1 MSETKS
7 PKKAASSTK
16 QNLFQKAKSFLKGYR
31 APKGLKIFS
40 IGVLTLTLT
49 LSALALWSAN
59 QSKDVAKAAS
69 TTFSNGN
76 VTIDKK
82 YVTAGVESD
91 TASVVQGGTT
101 TVRLRYTNSGDT
113 SITDA
118 KIKDTIPANFN
129 YVPGTFKNCLNPT
142 ATELACDTL
151 TPANK
156 DVAFSSL
163 TTPANGLSPAAG
175 LYDAASVANTA
186 GGTAPAS
193 TSGLLG
199 IGKKRYLTY
208 ESLDF
213 DPNTG
218 QPGNCGLYA
227 GGLSQNSV
235 GGFNP
240 FGNSILNALS
250 GSSCGVRF
258 SWDSLGRRY
267 LTYESLD
274 FDPYSS
280 QPGDCGVYAGGLT
293 QNNVGGFNPFG
304 NTILNAQV
312 GGCGAR
318 FSFDSLGKRYL
329 TYESLAFDPNSAQ
342 PGDCGVYAGGL
353 TQNNVGGFNPFGNTI
368 LNATGGSS
376 CGVRKSWD
384 TLDTTR
390 SSGYIEYQL
399 QSANTTPVGTYG
411 TNVTL
416 NGTGITG
423 GLSDGLFSTVA
434 PQAGITITSTP
445 APSISSTKLY
455 STDGINWSPTV
466 TALTGQQV
474 FVRLLRDNN
483 GTASASDVNQKDTIP
498 TPFTYVAGSFK
509 NCLSPSITNISDA
522 TPNVTELACDTLAA
536 NKDTALT
543 KLASNTGVSPVAGL
557 YDAADTT
564 ANGTA
569 ISSATGLMEIGKK
582 RYLSQKSA
590 STTINGSLG
599 SLGTIYDPSCFGAP
613 SLSSASNS
621 PTVQTYTYACSYEV
635 KTDLLGYRYLS
646 QKSASTTINGSLGSL
661 GTIYDPSCFGA
672 PSLSSASNSST
683 VQTYTYACSYEV
695 KTDLLDSTRAQAFIE
710 YKITTPT
717 NATAGNY
724 GTVSTLASTNASN
737 TFSQTSG
744 VAGSGIN
751 LVYPDLTTAEL
762 GALVVT
768 CNGGSS
774 VTLGVPTTCT
784 FPLTNKSLPLG
795 FKLGIGDS
803 TPFGNCALNAAVVT
817 CTGVPTGSVAGP
829 NKPIRAQIG
838 SEAIKTTT
846 GTVTVVA
853 ASTDTLFID
862 PSKITFSPIE
872 SAAVKFGSADLTLTV
887 GGSGKDDPRFTANS
901 TTAVCKFK
909 LKEFGALDADA
920 TKGFDASLTKLAG
933 SVADLDLTNKTFDV
947 AYSQTTGCS
956 VKLPLGTA
964 QNQPKWFFEV
974 RVVRSDTQVFGQ
986 NMSYF
991 MTYGAIGGVSV
1002 SG

>member
-1 MSETKS
+1 MPKSLDHNRVNEIGRKNLPKPKTSNILPVTATTVSPPKTTESPPKAQKAPNTNKTNMSETKS

-16 QNLFQKAKSFLKGYR
+16 QNLFQKAKTFFKGYR
-31 APKGLKIFS
+31 APRYLIVGS
-40 IGVLTLTLT
+40 IAFVTVTLI
-49 LSALALWSAN
+49 LSSFALWSAN
-59 QSKDVAKAAS
+59 QSKDTAKAAS

-101 TVRLRYTNSGDT
+101 TVRLRYTNSGET

-118 KIKDTIPANFN
+118 TIKDTIPANFN

-156 DVAFSSL
+156 DVAFGSL

-208 ESLDF
+208 EAIGYTDISNTYSCSLYHSL
-213 DPNTG
+213 TG
-218 QPGNCGLYA
+218 G
-227 GGLSQNSV
+227 V
-235 GGFNP
+235 NP
-240 FGNSILNALS
+240 FGNISLTDNRGGCIALNS
-250 GSSCGVRF
+250 F
-258 SWDSLGRRY
+258 DSLGTRY
-267 LTYESLD
+267 LTYESATWA
-274 FDPYSS
+274 SS
-280 QPGDCGVYAGGLT
+280 HTGQSGCSVYAGGLSP
-293 QNNVGGFNPFG
+293 GGVNPFG
-304 NTILNAQV
+304 NTILTQNI

-318 FSFDSLGKRYL
+318 KSWDSLGARYL
-329 TYESLAFDPNSAQ
+329 TYETIGFTAPLAPDGCA
-342 PGDCGVYAGGL
+342 VYVSGL
-353 TQNNVGGFNPFGNTI
+353 TQGGNNPFGNI
-368 LNATGGSS
+368 LLDQYLGG
-376 CGVRKSWD
+376 CGARKSWD

-536 NKDTALT
+536 NKDAALT
-543 KLASNTGVSPVAGL
+543 KLTSASGISPIAGL

-582 RYLSQKSA
+582 RYTYQVECGINVGTTWTDNRTFGNGNTA
-590 STTINGSLG
+590 TVPTVTTICPGGGSTPWANQGDVTGGATKTGSYTVFDNLG
-599 SLGTIYDPSCFGAP
+599 SR
-613 SLSSASNS
+613 
-621 PTVQTYTYACSYEV
+621 YTYQVEC
-635 KTDLLGYRYLS
+635 
-646 QKSASTTINGSLGSL
+646 
-661 GTIYDPSCFGA
+661 
-672 PSLSSASNSST
+672 
-683 VQTYTYACSYEV
+683 
-695 KTDLLDSTRAQAFIE
+695 
-710 YKITTPT
+710 
-717 NATAGNY
+717 
-724 GTVSTLASTNASN
+724 
-737 TFSQTSG
+737 
-744 VAGSGIN
+744 GIN
-751 LVYPDLTTAEL
+751 VGTTW
-762 GALVVT
+762 
-768 CNGGSS
+768 
-774 VTLGVPTTCT
+774 
-784 FPLTNKSLPLG
+784 
-795 FKLGIGDS
+795 
-803 TPFGNCALNAAVVT
+803 
-817 CTGVPTGSVAGP
+817 
-829 NKPIRAQIG
+829 
-838 SEAIKTTT
+838 
-846 GTVTVVA
+846 
-853 ASTDTLFID
+853 TD
-862 PSKITFSPIE
+862 
-872 SAAVKFGSADLTLTV
+872 
-887 GGSGKDDPRFTANS
+887 
-901 TTAVCKFK
+901 
-909 LKEFGALDADA
+909 
-920 TKGFDASLTKLAG
+920 
-933 SVADLDLTNKTFDV
+933 
-947 AYSQTTGCS
+947 
-956 VKLPLGTA
+956 
-964 QNQPKWFFEV
+964 
-974 RVVRSDTQVFGQ
+974 
-986 NMSYF
+986 
-991 MTYGAIGGVSV
+991 
-1002 SG
+1002 